1 MTYYTSNTSRRLKDR
16 VNARRKAELK
26 AAFWQFMG
34 QALFTLIFAFFIAW
48 VLVNWMMGCGETF
61 YAADGSIIAGECLSL
76 TFGAF

>member
-1 MTYYTSNTSRRLKDR
+1 MTYYTTAQS
-16 VNARRKAELK
+16 RRKARRNAERK

-34 QALFTLIFAFFIAW
+34 QALFTLIFAFLIAW